1 MQRQRTIAAAPVRS
15 ACTAWQVVTKL
26 LSDTLELSSAV
37 PAGSVVRGL
46 EPLNGLGPALIAGGH
61 LDSRGLVLV
70 DVGMHLTVFV
80 KTADA
85 ALTVKEN
92 LNPIPGGADATDG
105 WVLYVPR
112 VGALDWSIEAA
123 TKRSRNLSAEQP
135 PNSAPSAKAGNRAR
149 GSLIDLEAFREK
161 GTSP

>member
-1 MQRQRTIAAAPVRS
+1 MQRQRMIAAAPVRS
-15 ACTAWQVVTKL
+15 AQAAWQVVTQL

-46 EPLNGLGPALIAGGH
+46 EALDGLGPALIAGGH

-80 KTADA
+80 KTADT

-92 LNPIPGGADATDG
+92 LNPVPGGADATDG

-112 VGALDWSIEAA
+112 VGALDSSIETAVN
-123 TKRSRNLSAEQP
+123 RSRHLSADQP
-135 PNSAPSAKAGNRAR
+135 PKSAPAAKTANRVQE
-149 GSLIDLEAFREK
+149 SLVDLDAFRER
-161 GTSP
+161 